1 MRNGGGHGDG
11 HAQTFHHRNYLCQA
25 GSALGP
31 SSEGVRGIAMSFD
44 TTLITADWDLEKLRE
59 PVLREL
65 HAYWN
70 GQRAARPMP
79 ARADIDVVE
88 IPALLPYV
96 FLVDVLDQPPDF
108 RFRLAGTHFS
118 ETTGQEVTGKRIC
131 EVFPEQFG
139 GEVRIIWSKA
149 VAERRPVLGRG
160 NLWISG
166 REYVKWE
173 GMVLPLAADD
183 HSINMLLGGIVF
195 HPGGHA

>member
-1 MRNGGGHGDG
+1 
-11 HAQTFHHRNYLCQA
+11 
-25 GSALGP
+25 
-31 SSEGVRGIAMSFD
+31 MSFD

-59 PVLREL
+59 PVLRDL
-65 HAYWN
+65 RTYWSRRC
-70 GQRAARPMP
+70 GARPMP

-96 FLVDVLDQPPDF
+96 FLVDVLDQPTDF

-118 ETTGQEVTGKRIC
+118 ETTGQEVTGKRIA
-131 EVFPEQFG
+131 EAFPEQFG
-139 GEVRIIWSKA
+139 GEVRSIWSKV
-149 VAERRPVLGRG
+149 VAERRAVLTRG

-173 GMVLPLAADD
+173 GVVLPLAADD